1 MLWREREA
9 AVELQN
15 RVEGGDA
22 GKKARSKV
30 GAVGVGGVFLVPQGV
45 PQQ

>member
-1 MLWREREA
+1 MLWRERKA

-22 GKKARSKV
+22 GKKARNKV
-30 GAVGVGGVFLVPQGV
+30 GGVGVGEMFLIPQDV